1 MTALPESLTTAAL
14 LGTARSAP
22 EFDALHT
29 ADAAGELTGDPAA
42 TLLAAAALETTFVTA
57 ATVPVIRE
65 LPSPAP
71 DDDRPVLPDAA
82 AERLRALLAVRSP
95 LLDEWFEVAARF
107 RASYD
112 IVVDLL
118 TVATTDAVHRD
129 RLVALTGARGR
140 WVAARNPEW
149 AGLLPP
155 DPLDDSP
162 WHAGPPARR
171 RRWFEALRAHD
182 PAAATATL
190 AASWGAQTAAQRAE
204 LVALLAVGLGPH
216 DEDLL
221 ERALDDRSR
230 KVRAVALDLLPRL
243 PDSAFARRMAE
254 RVRQWLLVDGATVT
268 LAVPERPD
276 ESALRD
282 GLADDPARDLLV
294 AAVAAAPL
302 SVWREYAGDTV
313 LPEFDVDDTVR
324 TALTDAALTEAA
336 LTEAALTEA
345 WGRAVVRQR
354 DGDWAA
360 ALLRRDGTVDAAVAQ
375 VVPRDILLAH
385 LRGASPSAVLDD
397 ALLAALPAPWPRD
410 VAEKVLTALY
420 TKLTTT
426 RVVRDVLTLLA
437 HRAPFELADLL
448 ADAANRTDDLGRLHL
463 FASAAD
469 TLTLRKTIHEELS

>member
-29 ADAAGELTGDPAA
+29 ADAAGRLAGDPAA
-42 TLLAAAALETTFVTA
+42 TLLAAVALEATFLTA
-57 ATVPVIRE
+57 ATAPVVRE

-71 DDDRPVLPDAA
+71 DDDRPVLPGAA

-107 RASYD
+107 RASHD
-112 IVVDLL
+112 VVVDLL

-129 RLVALTGARGR
+129 RLVALTGTRGR

-149 AGLLPP
+149 AELLPP
-155 DPLDDSP
+155 HPLDDTP

-171 RRWFEALRAHD
+171 RRWFETLRTHD

-204 LVALLAVGLGPH
+204 LLALLAVRLGPH
-216 DEDLL
+216 DEALL

-230 KVRAVALDLLPRL
+230 KVRAVALELLPRL
-243 PDSAFARRMAE
+243 PDSAFAQRMAE
-254 RVRQWLLVDGATVT
+254 RVRQWLLVDGSTVT
-268 LAVPERPD
+268 LAVPDRPD

-282 GLADDPARDLLV
+282 GLSDGPVHDLLM

-302 SVWREYAGDTV
+302 SVWHEHARATV

-324 TALTDAALTEAA
+324 TALTA
-336 LTEAALTEA
+336 A
-345 WGRAVVRQR
+345 WGRAAVRQR
-354 DGDWAA
+354 NGEWAA
-360 ALLRRDGTVDAAVAQ
+360 ALLRRDGSVDADVAR
-375 VVPRDILLAH
+375 VVPLDVLLMH
-385 LRGASPSAVLDD
+385 LREAPASAILDD

-410 VAEKVLTALY
+410 LAEKVLTALY
-420 TKLTTT
+420 TKSTTT
-426 RVVRDVLTLLA
+426 RVVRDVLILLA
-437 HRAPFELADLL
+437 RRAPFDLADLL

>member
-1 MTALPESLTTAAL
+1 MTALPESLTAAAL

-22 EFDALHT
+22 EFGALHT
-29 ADAAGELTGDPAA
+29 AGAAGELAGDPAA
-42 TLLAAAALETTFVTA
+42 TLLAAAALEATFLTA

-71 DDDRPVLPDAA
+71 DDDRPVLPGAA

-95 LLDEWFEVAARF
+95 LLDEWFEVAARL
-107 RASYD
+107 RASHD

-118 TVATTDAVHRD
+118 IVATTDAVHRD
-129 RLVALTGARGR
+129 RLIALTGARGR
-140 WVAARNPEW
+140 WVAARHPEW
-149 AGLLPP
+149 ADLLPP
-155 DPLDDSP
+155 DPLDDTP
-162 WHAGPPARR
+162 WHVGPPARR
-171 RRWFEALRAHD
+171 RRWFEVLRAHD

-243 PDSAFARRMAE
+243 PDSAFARRMTE
-254 RVRQWLLVDGATVT
+254 RVRQWLLVDGSTVT

-282 GLADDPARDLLV
+282 GLSDGPARDLLV

-302 SVWREYAGDTV
+302 SVWREHVGDGV
-313 LPEFDVDDTVR
+313 LPEFDVDDALR
-324 TALTDAALTEAA
+324 TALTDA
-336 LTEAALTEA
+336 
-345 WGRAVVRQR
+345 WGRAAVRQR
-354 DGDWAA
+354 DSGWAA
-360 ALLRRDGTVDAAVAQ
+360 ALLRRDGTGDTSVAR
-375 VVPRDILLAH
+375 VVPRDILLTH
-385 LRGASPSAVLDD
+385 LREASPPAVLDD

-410 VAEKVLTALY
+410 VAERVLTALY

-426 RVVRDVLTLLA
+426 RLVSDVLTLLA

>member
-14 LGTARSAP
+14 LGAARSAP

-29 ADAAGELTGDPAA
+29 ADAAGRLAGDPAA
-42 TLLAAAALETTFVTA
+42 TLLAAVALEATFLTA
-57 ATVPVIRE
+57 ATAPVVRE

-71 DDDRPVLPDAA
+71 DDDRPVLPGAA

-107 RASYD
+107 RASHD
-112 IVVDLL
+112 VVVDLL

-129 RLVALTGARGR
+129 RLVALTGTRGR

-149 AGLLPP
+149 AELLPP
-155 DPLDDSP
+155 DPLDDTP

-171 RRWFEALRAHD
+171 RRWFETLRTHD

-204 LVALLAVGLGPH
+204 LLALLAVRLGPH
-216 DEDLL
+216 DEALL

-230 KVRAVALDLLPRL
+230 KVRAVALELLPRL
-243 PDSAFARRMAE
+243 PDSAFAQRMAE
-254 RVRQWLLVDGATVT
+254 RVRQWMLADDSTVT
-268 LAVPERPD
+268 LAVPDRPD
-276 ESALRD
+276 ENALRD
-282 GLADDPARDLLV
+282 GLADSPVGGARELLV

-302 SVWREYAGDTV
+302 SVWNDHAADTV
-313 LPEFDVDDTVR
+313 LPEFDIDDTFR
-324 TALTDAALTEAA
+324 TALTA
-336 LTEAALTEA
+336 A
-345 WGRAVVRQR
+345 WGRAAVRQR
-354 DGDWAA
+354 NGEWAA
-360 ALLRRDGTVDAAVAQ
+360 ALLRRDGSVDADLAR
-375 VVPRDILLAH
+375 VVPLDVLLTH
-385 LRGASPSAVLDD
+385 LREAPASAILDD

-410 VAEKVLTALY
+410 IAEKVLTALY
-420 TKLTTT
+420 TKSTTT
-426 RVVRDVLTLLA
+426 RVVRDVLILLA

>member
-1 MTALPESLTTAAL
+1 MTALPESLTTTAL

-29 ADAAGELTGDPAA
+29 ADAAGRLSGDPAA
-42 TLLAAAALETTFVTA
+42 TLLAAVALEATFLTA
-57 ATVPVIRE
+57 ATAPVVRE

-71 DDDRPVLPDAA
+71 DDDRPVLPGAA

-107 RASYD
+107 RASHD
-112 IVVDLL
+112 VVVDLL

-129 RLVALTGARGR
+129 RLVALTGTRGR

-149 AGLLPP
+149 AELLAP
-155 DPLDDSP
+155 DPLDDTP
-162 WHAGPPARR
+162 WYAGPPARR
-171 RRWFEALRAHD
+171 RRWFETLRTHD

-204 LVALLAVGLGPH
+204 LLALLALKLGPH
-216 DEDLL
+216 DEALL

-230 KVRAVALDLLPRL
+230 KVRAVALKLLPRL
-243 PDSAFARRMAE
+243 SDSAFAQRMAE
-254 RVRQWLLVDGATVT
+254 RVRQWLLVDGSTVT
-268 LAVPERPD
+268 LAVPDRPN
-276 ESALRD
+276 ENALRD
-282 GLADDPARDLLV
+282 GLSDGPVHDLLM

-302 SVWREYAGDTV
+302 SVWHEHARATV

-324 TALTDAALTEAA
+324 TALTA
-336 LTEAALTEA
+336 A
-345 WGRAVVRQR
+345 WGRAAVRQR
-354 DGDWAA
+354 NGEWAA
-360 ALLRRDGTVDAAVAQ
+360 ALLRRDGSVDADVAR
-375 VVPRDILLAH
+375 VVPLDVLLMH
-385 LRGASPSAVLDD
+385 LRESSASAILDD

-410 VAEKVLTALY
+410 LAEKVLTALY
-420 TKLTTT
+420 TKSTTT
-426 RVVRDVLTLLA
+426 GVVRDVLILLA
-437 HRAPFELADLL
+437 RRAPFDLADLL

>member
-95 LLDEWFEVAARF
+95 LLDEWFEVSARF
-107 RASYD
+107 RASHD
-112 IVVDLL
+112 IVVELL

-149 AGLLPP
+149 ADLLPP
-155 DPLDDSP
+155 DPLDDTP

-204 LVALLAVGLGPH
+204 LVALLAAGLGPH

-254 RVRQWLLVDGATVT
+254 RVRQWLLVDGPTVT
-268 LAVPERPD
+268 LAVPDRPD

-282 GLADDPARDLLV
+282 GLTDDPARDLLV

-302 SVWREYAGDTV
+302 SMWREHAGDTV

-324 TALTDAALTEAA
+324 TVLTEG
-336 LTEAALTEA
+336 
-345 WGRAVVRQR
+345 WGRAAVRQR

-375 VVPRDILLAH
+375 VVPRDILLTH
-385 LRGASPSAVLDD
+385 LRDVSQSAVLDD

>member
-22 EFDALHT
+22 EFDTLHT
-29 ADAAGELTGDPAA
+29 ADAARELAGDPAA
-42 TLLAAAALETTFVTA
+42 TLLAAAALETTFLTA
-57 ATVPVIRE
+57 ATVPVVRE

-71 DDDRPVLPDAA
+71 DDDRPVLPGAA

-107 RASYD
+107 RASHD

-129 RLVALTGARGR
+129 RLVALTGSRGR

-149 AGLLPP
+149 ADLLPP
-155 DPLDDSP
+155 DPLDDTP
-162 WHAGPPARR
+162 WHAGPPARL

-243 PDSAFARRMAE
+243 PDSTFARRMAE
-254 RVRQWLLVDGATVT
+254 RVRQWLLVDGSTVT
-268 LAVPERPD
+268 LAVPDRPD
-276 ESALRD
+276 EGALRD
-282 GLADDPARDLLV
+282 GLVDDPARDLLV

-302 SVWREYAGDTV
+302 SMWREHAGDTV

-324 TALTDAALTEAA
+324 TALTEG
-336 LTEAALTEA
+336 
-345 WGRAVVRQR
+345 WGRAAVRQR

-375 VVPRDILLAH
+375 VVPRDILLTH
-385 LRGASPSAVLDD
+385 LRDVSPSAVLDD
-397 ALLAALPAPWPRD
+397 TLLAALPAPWPRD

>member
-1 MTALPESLTTAAL
+1 MTALSESLTTAAL

-42 TLLAAAALETTFVTA
+42 TLLAAAALETTFLTA
-57 ATVPVIRE
+57 ATVPVVRE

-107 RASYD
+107 RASHD

-149 AGLLPP
+149 ADLLPP
-155 DPLDDSP
+155 DPLDDTP

-243 PDSAFARRMAE
+243 PHSAFARRMAE
-254 RVRQWLLVDGATVT
+254 RVRQWLLVDGPTVT
-268 LAVPERPD
+268 LVVPDRPD

-282 GLADDPARDLLV
+282 GLTEDPARDLLV

-302 SVWREYAGDTV
+302 SMWRKHAEDTV
-313 LPEFDVDDTVR
+313 IPEFDVDDTVR
-324 TALTDAALTEAA
+324 TALTEG
-336 LTEAALTEA
+336 
-345 WGRAVVRQR
+345 WGRAAVRQR
-354 DGDWAA
+354 DDDWAA

-385 LRGASPSAVLDD
+385 LREASPSAVLDD
-397 ALLAALPAPWPRD
+397 ALLAALAAPWPRD

>member
-29 ADAAGELTGDPAA
+29 ADAAGELAGDLAA
-42 TLLAAAALETTFVTA
+42 TLLAAAALETSFLTA
-57 ATVPVIRE
+57 ATVPVVRE

-71 DDDRPVLPDAA
+71 DDDRPVLPGAA

-107 RASYD
+107 RASHD

-149 AGLLPP
+149 ADLLPP
-155 DPLDDSP
+155 DPLDDTP
-162 WHAGPPARR
+162 WHAGPPARQ

-182 PAAATATL
+182 PAVATATL

-204 LVALLAVGLGPH
+204 LVALLVVGLGPH

-243 PDSAFARRMAE
+243 PHSAFARRMAE
-254 RVRQWLLVDGATVT
+254 RVRQWLLVDDTTVT
-268 LAVPERPD
+268 LAVPDRPD

-282 GLADDPARDLLV
+282 GLADDPARDLFV

-302 SVWREYAGDTV
+302 SVWRGYAGDTV

-324 TALTDAALTEAA
+324 TALTDAALTD
-336 LTEAALTEA
+336 A
-345 WGRAVVRQR
+345 WGRAAVRQR

-375 VVPRDILLAH
+375 VVPCDILLAH

>member
-1 MTALPESLTTAAL
+1 M
-14 LGTARSAP
+14 
-22 EFDALHT
+22 
-29 ADAAGELTGDPAA
+29 
-42 TLLAAAALETTFVTA
+42 
-57 ATVPVIRE
+57 IRE

-71 DDDRPVLPDAA
+71 DDDRPVLPGAA

-95 LLDEWFEVAARF
+95 LLDEWFEVAARL
-107 RASYD
+107 RASHD

-118 TVATTDAVHRD
+118 IVATTDAVHRD
-129 RLVALTGARGR
+129 RLIALTGARGR
-140 WVAARNPEW
+140 WVAARHPESGRS
-149 AGLLPP
+149 A
-155 DPLDDSP
+155 
-162 WHAGPPARR
+162 ATRPARR
-171 RRWFEALRAHD
+171 HALARRSARPATPMVRGAPRARSGRGDSH
-182 PAAATATL
+182 ARGVM
-190 AASWGAQTAAQRAE
+190 GAKTAAQRAE

-254 RVRQWLLVDGATVT
+254 RVRQWLLVDGSTVT

-282 GLADDPARDLLV
+282 GLSDGPARDLLV

-302 SVWREYAGDTV
+302 SVWREHVGDGV
-313 LPEFDVDDTVR
+313 LPEFDVDDALR
-324 TALTDAALTEAA
+324 TALTDA
-336 LTEAALTEA
+336 
-345 WGRAVVRQR
+345 WGRAAVRQR
-354 DGDWAA
+354 DSGWAA
-360 ALLRRDGTVDAAVAQ
+360 ALLRRDGTGDTSVAR
-375 VVPRDILLAH
+375 VVPRDILLTH
-385 LRGASPSAVLDD
+385 LREASPPAVLDD
-397 ALLAALPAPWPRD
+397 ALLAALSAPWPRD

-426 RVVRDVLTLLA
+426 RLVRDVLTLLA

>member
-29 ADAAGELTGDPAA
+29 ADAAGELAGDPAA
-42 TLLAAAALETTFVTA
+42 TLLAAAALETTFLTA
-57 ATVPVIRE
+57 ATVPVVRE

-71 DDDRPVLPDAA
+71 DDDRPVLPGAA

-107 RASYD
+107 RASHD

-129 RLVALTGARGR
+129 RLVALTGSRGR

-149 AGLLPP
+149 ADLLPP
-155 DPLDDSP
+155 DPLDDTP
-162 WHAGPPARR
+162 WHAGPPARL

-243 PDSAFARRMAE
+243 PDSTFARRMAE
-254 RVRQWLLVDGATVT
+254 RVRQWLLVDGSTVT
-268 LAVPERPD
+268 LAVPDRPD
-276 ESALRD
+276 EGALRD
-282 GLADDPARDLLV
+282 GLVDDPARDLLV

-302 SVWREYAGDTV
+302 PMWREHAGDTV
-313 LPEFDVDDTVR
+313 LPEFDVDDTVL
-324 TALTDAALTEAA
+324 TALTEG
-336 LTEAALTEA
+336 
-345 WGRAVVRQR
+345 WGRAAVRQR

-375 VVPRDILLAH
+375 VVPRDILLTH
-385 LRGASPSAVLDD
+385 LRDVSPSAVLDD
-397 ALLAALPAPWPRD
+397 TLLAALPAPWPRD

-420 TKLTTT
+420 TKLTTA